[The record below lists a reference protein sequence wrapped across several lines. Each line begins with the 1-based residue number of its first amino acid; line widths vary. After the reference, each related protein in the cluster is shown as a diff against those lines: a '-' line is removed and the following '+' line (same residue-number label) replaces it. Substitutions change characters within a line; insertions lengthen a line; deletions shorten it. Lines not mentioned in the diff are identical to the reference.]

1 MYPIRVSEE
10 NIIKVLENAKES
22 ILNQS
27 SEYLCFSIEDAL
39 HNNGI
44 LSFRRVS
51 DIIPEFNRE
60 LAEDIVG
67 TNKDFVLAWWGIEDK
82 SSRIKFL
89 DYLIDLYKKKL

>member
-1 MYPIRVSEE
+1 MYPISVSEE

-60 LAEDIVG
+60 LADEIVG
-67 TNKDFVLAWWGIEDK
+67 TNHEYAVAWWDEKDK
-82 SSRIKFL
+82 EPRIKFL

>member
-1 MYPIRVSEE
+1 MYTISVREE
-10 NIIKVLENAKES
+10 EIIKVLEDAKES

-27 SEYLCFSIEDAL
+27 SEYLCFSIKDAL

-60 LAEDIVG
+60 LAEAIVG
-67 TNKDFVLAWWGIEDK
+67 TDKDLVLAWWNEKDK
-82 SSRIKFL
+82 EPRIKFM